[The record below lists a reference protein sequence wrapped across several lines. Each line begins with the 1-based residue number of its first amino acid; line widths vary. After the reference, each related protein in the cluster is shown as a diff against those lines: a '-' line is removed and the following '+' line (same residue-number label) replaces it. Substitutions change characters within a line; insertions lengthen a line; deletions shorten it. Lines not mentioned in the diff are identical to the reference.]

1 MDTLAF
7 SSCYQD
13 AVHCIAPVH
22 HTSTPCCAVE
32 KDPSCPGAVHNTLH
46 VITAGTLSPAQSL
59 PRKSTTDPD
68 EIKRHIDT
76 QITELGAKLEYQLA
90 SSPPAA
96 AAAAARASTEDADS
110 VLQQARQAL
119 AAVDQRLA
127 DAGQEVHARMAAGSE
142 ELGRRLEELAAEVA
156 AVQQQM
162 QASGSSHQRI
172 AQLEQ
177 VQVGDCLWC

>member
-1 MDTLAF
+1 M
-7 SSCYQD
+7 
-13 AVHCIAPVH
+13 
-22 HTSTPCCAVE
+22 
-32 KDPSCPGAVHNTLH
+32 
-46 VITAGTLSPAQSL
+46 
-59 PRKSTTDPD
+59 
-68 EIKRHIDT
+68 
-76 QITELGAKLEYQLA
+76 
-90 SSPPAA
+90 
-96 AAAAARASTEDADS
+96 
-110 VLQQARQAL
+110 LQQARQAL